1 MALQISPLTAGLPST
16 TFGISASLREAPP
29 YQNKKRSGKASRNE
43 RGISATL
50 RHGLALPEIPRL
62 LGTRMAGRHGAE
74 QGFSAAVQPAKIAI
88 GWCRIDAEAPP
99 GENMR
104 LN

>member
-29 YQNKKRSGKASRNE
+29 YQNKKRSGKAQ
-43 RGISATL
+43 
-50 RHGLALPEIPRL
+50 GLALPEIPRL

-88 GWCRIDAEAPP
+88 GWCRIDAEALP
-99 GENMR
+99 GDNMR